1 MYGKAGRSSIAQCWV
16 SRPRIAVTISPLPN
30 ARGRFE
36 RGRIGSDRRSAPLG
50 KPVDRVERELTT
62 GLNEGKIAEEA
73 RSHAAAGDHLL
84 AYDLAMRGLDEHPR
98 DLALKHAALLALARS
113 GATAKARERYLEL
126 GLGDVSRDAVSASLY
141 TDIKSLDAR
150 IAKDLAYAASVDKRS
165 ELLSNAA
172 ARYRKIFDETGD
184 YYPGVNA
191 ATLALLAGD
200 TPDAKILA
208 TSVKTICE
216 QRVTAGLERGYYVWA
231 TLAEA
236 SLIAGDEAAA
246 AEALVQAKS
255 AADAKP
261 DALATTR
268 KQLRLLCAATGIP
281 QSCLDTLR
289 PAIVIHYSGHM
300 IGRRLSEAQAAALAP
315 HIDVFL
321 SQRQVGVGF
330 GSLASG
336 ADILIAEAL
345 LKRGADLELVFPFR
359 LDEFCEI
366 SVRPAGES
374 WIGRFER
381 CLRRARSKTFATDD
395 SYLGDDYLFTY
406 ATWLGTGLALQR
418 AQSLDTEAR
427 RLAIWDG
434 GGAGGPVGAAG
445 TAVDI
450 GLWHSLGL
458 PAHILTPDGTVIDQ
472 ALAPAPASAWAE
484 EAGGRVLRAML
495 FGDVKGFSKLTE
507 RQLPIFADKILGA
520 IARTLDRYGS
530 AIDFRNTWGDGLY
543 VVIKDAETAAD
554 CALELQKAISDLPM
568 ASLELPPTLGL
579 RLGGHF
585 GPVFRLYDP
594 VIKQTAYMGS
604 HVSRTARIEPVTPEG
619 MVYVTDAFAAAL
631 AATRQPRFMCNYMG
645 VVPAAKNYGSMRMFA
660 LSRGNSSGTLDWAQ
674 FPGML

>member
-1 MYGKAGRSSIAQCWV
+1 
-16 SRPRIAVTISPLPN
+16 
-30 ARGRFE
+30 
-36 RGRIGSDRRSAPLG
+36 
-50 KPVDRVERELTT
+50 VERELTT
-62 GLNEGKIAEEA
+62 GLREWEIVEEA

-84 AYDLAMRGLDEHPR
+84 SYDLAMRGLDEHPR
-98 DLALKHAALLALARS
+98 DLALKHAAVLALARS

-126 GLGDVSRDAVSASLY
+126 GLGDVSRAGASASLY

-150 IAKDLAYAASVDKRS
+150 IAKDLALAASAEKRRA
-165 ELLSNAA
+165 LLSDAA

-200 TPDAKILA
+200 AAEARTLA
-208 TSVKTICE
+208 GLVRTICE
-216 QRVTAGLERGYYVWA
+216 RRVAESLERSYYVWA

-236 SLIAGDEAAA
+236 SVIAGDEAAA
-246 AEALVQAKS
+246 AEALRQAKNS
-255 AADAKP
+255 ADAKP

-268 KQLRLLCAATGIP
+268 KQLRLLCSATGVP
-281 QSCLDTLR
+281 PSLLDTLR
-289 PAIVIHYSGHM
+289 PAIVVHYSGHL

-315 HIDVFL
+315 RIDALL
-321 SQRQVGVGF
+321 SQHQVGVGF

-336 ADILIAEAL
+336 ADIVIAEAL
-345 LKRGADLELVFPFR
+345 LKHGADLELVFPFR

-366 SVRPAGES
+366 SVRPAGAS

-381 CLRRARSKTFATDD
+381 CLARARSKTFATED

-406 ATWLGTGLALQR
+406 TTWLGIGLALQR

-434 GGAGGPVGAAG
+434 GGAGGLLGAAG

-450 GLWHSLGL
+450 GLWNSLGL
-458 PAHILTPDGTVIDQ
+458 PADILTPDGAVIDQ
-472 ALAPAPASAWAE
+472 ALAPIPASSRV
-484 EAGGRVLRAML
+484 EAPGGRVLRAML
-495 FGDVKGFSKLTE
+495 FGDVKGFSKLIE
-507 RQLPIFADKILGA
+507 KQLPIFADKILGT
-520 IARTLDRYGS
+520 IARTLDLYGS
-530 AIDFRNTWGDGLY
+530 AINFRNTWGDGLY
-543 VVIKDAETAAD
+543 VVIEDAETAAD
-554 CALELQKAISDLPM
+554 CALELQRAISELPL

-585 GPVFRLYDP
+585 GPVFLLFDP
-594 VIKQTAYMGS
+594 VLKQMAFMGS

-631 AATRQPRFMCNYMG
+631 AATRQPGFVCNYMG

-660 LSRGNSSGTLDWAQ
+660 LSRRNSSGALELAQ
-674 FPGML
+674 SAGTP